1 MFGVKSRQSDRV
13 DHIFNKILN
22 DIESDMVKDNSIPRE
37 PDNIP
42 YLPTGQYNQA
52 IPTDMLNSLPI
63 HLQNRWHRID
73 FEKFNAIDEE
83 PIEDEIEQLE
93 PVDIFTLN
101 PEKKD
106 MIKDITFGE
115 ISVKES
121 IILISDFL
129 R

>member
-1 MFGVKSRQSDRV
+1 
-13 DHIFNKILN
+13 
-22 DIESDMVKDNSIPRE
+22 MVKDNSIPRE